1 MIGTDMQSSAF
12 SAGSY
17 VDAQAIAND
26 MGQFSENNNSSNVL
40 LDENSIALS
49 NSDRELYDGIMSNT
63 GKVRHS
69 QEGMGGVSMVN
80 AIKGPGSGLLGSMGP
95 ASSPQAN
102 GKVFGAT
109 LDTLQSSNSQFSL
122 SIIEKTLFPIALL
135 QQRSLPLEEF
145 QSLLLG

>member
-49 NSDRELYDGIMSNT
+49 NSDHELYDGIMTNI
-63 GKVRHS
+63 GKVRHG
-69 QEGMGGVSMVN
+69 QEGMG
-80 AIKGPGSGLLGSMGP
+80 
-95 ASSPQAN
+95 
-102 GKVFGAT
+102 
-109 LDTLQSSNSQFSL
+109 
-122 SIIEKTLFPIALL
+122 
-135 QQRSLPLEEF
+135 
-145 QSLLLG
+145 